1 LLCLDG
7 CGLADARNYL
17 ARKAGATSGTL
28 DGAEA
33 KEENMLTTHTTRRG
47 FAARLAALFPSLRV
61 GRFTSATPP
70 PGEQEQGGVQK
81 LDAHGKPS
89 DRKGFI
95 TPLIIHN
102 GVIYIAGQGAHSQGD
117 KSDEGKTPT
126 IELHTKMVM
135 EGVKNVVEAGGG
147 TMDSILQL
155 TVYLA
160 KLEYYDGMNSVF
172 KTYFPNGGPARTTVA
187 VAGLPG
193 ESLVEINCIAAV
205 VRDAKK
211 GA

>member
-1 LLCLDG
+1 
-7 CGLADARNYL
+7 
-17 ARKAGATSGTL
+17 
-28 DGAEA
+28 
-33 KEENMLTTHTTRRG
+33 MVTTVTTRRG
-47 FAARLAALFPSLRV
+47 FAARLAALVPSLGLAKFAAAAPSQAV
-61 GRFTSATPP
+61 
-70 PGEQEQGGVQK
+70 QETGGVQK
-81 LDAHGKPS
+81 LDVRGKPS
-89 DRKGFI
+89 DRRGFI

-102 GVIYIAGQGAHSQGD
+102 GLIYIAGQGAHSQGD

-135 EGVKNVVEAGGG
+135 DGVKNLVEAGGG

-160 KLEYYDGMNSVF
+160 KLEFYDGMNSVF

-205 VRDAKK
+205 VRDVKK

>member
-1 LLCLDG
+1 
-7 CGLADARNYL
+7 
-17 ARKAGATSGTL
+17 
-28 DGAEA
+28 
-33 KEENMLTTHTTRRG
+33 MLSNFTTRRSFTGWLASLVPGLG
-47 FAARLAALFPSLRV
+47 FAGIAAAVPAAGPLQS
-61 GRFTSATPP
+61 
-70 PGEQEQGGVQK
+70 GVQK
-81 LDAHGKPS
+81 LDRNGKPS
-89 DRKGFI
+89 DGKGFI
-95 TPLIIHN
+95 TPLIVHN
-102 GVIYIAGQGAHSQGD
+102 GLIYIAGQGAHSGGD

-126 IELHTKMVM
+126 IEMHTKMVM

-160 KLEYYDGMNSVF
+160 KLEFYDGMNSVF

-205 VRDAKK
+205 VREAKR
-211 GA
+211 GG

>member
-1 LLCLDG
+1 
-7 CGLADARNYL
+7 
-17 ARKAGATSGTL
+17 
-28 DGAEA
+28 
-33 KEENMLTTHTTRRG
+33 MLSNLTTRRG
-47 FAARLAALFPSLRV
+47 FAARLAALLPSLGFAGV
-61 GRFTSATPP
+61 AAASASATPA
-70 PGEQEQGGVQK
+70 GQGQGGVQK
-81 LDAHGKPS
+81 LDGNGNPS
-89 DRKGFI
+89 DGKGFI

-102 GVIYIAGQGAHSQGD
+102 GLIYIAGQGAHSRGD
-117 KSDEGKTPT
+117 KSDAGKTPT
-126 IELHTKMVM
+126 IEMHTKMVM
-135 EGVKNVVEAGGG
+135 DGVKAVVEAGGG

-205 VRDAKK
+205 VREPKK

>member
-1 LLCLDG
+1 V
-7 CGLADARNYL
+7 
-17 ARKAGATSGTL
+17 
-28 DGAEA
+28 
-33 KEENMLTTHTTRRG
+33 
-47 FAARLAALFPSLRV
+47 LFPSL
-61 GRFTSATPP
+61 GLGGFASAAPAS
-70 PGEQEQGGVQK
+70 GKQEQGGVQK

-102 GVIYIAGQGAHSQGD
+102 GLIYIAGQGAHSQGD

-126 IELHTKMVM
+126 IEMHTRMVM
-135 EGVKNVVEAGGG
+135 EGVKNTVEAGGG

-172 KTYFPNGGPARTTVA
+172 KTYFPNGGPARTTVV

-205 VRDAKK
+205 VREMKK

>member
-1 LLCLDG
+1 
-7 CGLADARNYL
+7 
-17 ARKAGATSGTL
+17 
-28 DGAEA
+28 
-33 KEENMLTTHTTRRG
+33 MLTTQTTRRG
-47 FAARLAALFPSLRV
+47 FAARLAALLPSL
-61 GRFTSATPP
+61 GLGKLTSATTTSEEE
-70 PGEQEQGGVQK
+70 GQEGVQK
-81 LDAHGKPS
+81 LDAHGKPP
-89 DRKGFI
+89 DKKGFI
-95 TPLIIHN
+95 TPLVIHK
-102 GVIYIAGQGAHSQGD
+102 GLIYIAGQGAHSQGD

-126 IELHTKMVM
+126 IEMHTKMVM
-135 EGVKNVVEAGGG
+135 EGVKSTIEAGGG

-205 VRDAKK
+205 VRDVKK

>member
-1 LLCLDG
+1 MF
-7 CGLADARNYL
+7 
-17 ARKAGATSGTL
+17 STL
-28 DGAEA
+28 
-33 KEENMLTTHTTRRG
+33 TTRRG
-47 FAARLAALFPSLRV
+47 FAARLGVLLPSL
-61 GRFTSATPP
+61 GITKLALAAPASPKQA
-70 PGEQEQGGVQK
+70 QGGVQK

-89 DRKGFI
+89 DGKGFI

-102 GVIYIAGQGAHSQGD
+102 GLIYIAGQGAHSQGN

-135 EGVKNVVEAGGG
+135 DGVKNLVEAGGG

-160 KLEYYDGMNSVF
+160 KLDFYDGMNSVF

-187 VAGLPG
+187 VAALPG

-205 VRDAKK
+205 VRDVQK

>member
-1 LLCLDG
+1 
-7 CGLADARNYL
+7 
-17 ARKAGATSGTL
+17 
-28 DGAEA
+28 
-33 KEENMLTTHTTRRG
+33 MLFTRSTRRN
-47 FAARLAALFPSLRV
+47 FAARLAALFPGL
-61 GRFTSATPP
+61 GFAGIAAAAPAPAQTGSA
-70 PGEQEQGGVQK
+70 VQK
-81 LDAHGKPS
+81 LDGDGKPAG
-89 DRKGFI
+89 KGFI

-102 GVIYIAGQGAHSQGD
+102 GLIYIAGQGAHSRGN
-117 KSDEGKTPT
+117 KSDAGKTPT
-126 IELHTKMVM
+126 IEMHTQMVM
-135 EGVKNVVEAGGG
+135 DGVKATVEAGGG

-155 TVYLA
+155 TVFLA

-205 VRDAKK
+205 VRDVKK

>member
-1 LLCLDG
+1 ML
-7 CGLADARNYL
+7 
-17 ARKAGATSGTL
+17 STL
-28 DGAEA
+28 
-33 KEENMLTTHTTRRG
+33 TTRRS
-47 FAARLAALFPSLRV
+47 FASRLAVLLPGLGLAKRA
-61 GRFTSATPP
+61 TATPALP
-70 PGEQEQGGVQK
+70 EQDQGGVQK

-102 GVIYIAGQGAHSQGD
+102 GLIYIAGQGAHSQGD

-126 IELHTKMVM
+126 IEMHTKMVM
-135 EGVKNVVEAGGG
+135 EGVKNLVEAGGG

-160 KLEYYDGMNSVF
+160 KLEFYDGMNSVF
-172 KTYFPNGGPARTTVA
+172 KTYFPNGGPARTTIA

>member
-1 LLCLDG
+1 MFP
-7 CGLADARNYL
+7 
-17 ARKAGATSGTL
+17 TV
-28 DGAEA
+28 
-33 KEENMLTTHTTRRG
+33 TTRRG
-47 FAARLAALFPSLRV
+47 FAARLAALLPSL
-61 GRFTSATPP
+61 GFAKLAAATPTSP
-70 PGEQEQGGVQK
+70 TQEAAGVQK

-102 GVIYIAGQGAHSQGD
+102 GLIYIAGQGAHSQGD
-117 KSDEGKTPT
+117 KSDEGKTPS
-126 IELHTKMVM
+126 IEMHTKMVM

-160 KLEYYDGMNSVF
+160 KLEFYDGMNSVF

-205 VRDAKK
+205 VREPKK

>member
-1 LLCLDG
+1 
-7 CGLADARNYL
+7 
-17 ARKAGATSGTL
+17 
-28 DGAEA
+28 
-33 KEENMLTTHTTRRG
+33 MLTTHTTRRG
-47 FAARLAALFPSLRV
+47 FAARLAAFLPSL
-61 GRFTSATPP
+61 GLAKFTSATQP
-70 PGEQEQGGVQK
+70 PGEEGQGGVQK

-89 DRKGFI
+89 DKKGFI

-102 GVIYIAGQGAHSQGD
+102 GLIYIAGQGAHSQGD

-126 IELHTKMVM
+126 IEMHTKMVM
-135 EGVKNVVEAGGG
+135 EGVKSTVEAGGG

-205 VRDAKK
+205 VRDVKK

>member
-1 LLCLDG
+1 
-7 CGLADARNYL
+7 
-17 ARKAGATSGTL
+17 
-28 DGAEA
+28 
-33 KEENMLTTHTTRRG
+33 MLTTHTTRRG
-47 FAARLAALFPSLRV
+47 FAARMAALLPSLGLARL
-61 GRFTSATPP
+61 TSATPP
-70 PGEQEQGGVQK
+70 RGEQEQGGVQK

-89 DRKGFI
+89 DKKGFI

-102 GVIYIAGQGAHSQGD
+102 GLIYIAGQGAHSQGD

-126 IELHTKMVM
+126 IEMHTKMVM
-135 EGVKNVVEAGGG
+135 EGVKTTVEAGGG

-205 VRDAKK
+205 VRDVKK

>member
-1 LLCLDG
+1 
-7 CGLADARNYL
+7 
-17 ARKAGATSGTL
+17 
-28 DGAEA
+28 
-33 KEENMLTTHTTRRG
+33 MLSTHTTRRR
-47 FAARLAALFPSLRV
+47 FATRLAALLPTLGLGKIVSASPAPS
-61 GRFTSATPP
+61 GQN
-70 PGEQEQGGVQK
+70 EGGVQK

-89 DRKGFI
+89 DKKGFI

-102 GVIYIAGQGAHSQGD
+102 GLIYIAGQGAHSQGD

-126 IELHTKMVM
+126 IEMHTKMVM
-135 EGVKNVVEAGGG
+135 EGVKTVVEAGGG

-160 KLEYYDGMNSVF
+160 KLEFYDGMNSVF

-205 VRDAKK
+205 VRDTKK
-211 GA
+211 AT

>member
-1 LLCLDG
+1 
-7 CGLADARNYL
+7 
-17 ARKAGATSGTL
+17 
-28 DGAEA
+28 
-33 KEENMLTTHTTRRG
+33 MLTTHTTRRG
-47 FAARLAALFPSLRV
+47 FAARLTALLPSL
-61 GRFTSATPP
+61 GLARFTSAASPRE
-70 PGEQEQGGVQK
+70 EQEQGGVQK

-89 DRKGFI
+89 DKKGFI

-102 GVIYIAGQGAHSQGD
+102 GLIYIAGQGAHSQGD

-126 IELHTKMVM
+126 IEMHTKMVM
-135 EGVKNVVEAGGG
+135 EGVKSIVEAGGG

-205 VRDAKK
+205 VRDGKK

>member
-1 LLCLDG
+1 MSFN
-7 CGLADARNYL
+7 R
-17 ARKAGATSGTL
+17 S
-28 DGAEA
+28 
-33 KEENMLTTHTTRRG
+33 TRRSFG
-47 FAARLAALFPSLRV
+47 ARLAALLPGL
-61 GRFTSATPP
+61 GIAGMATAKPTSAAQST
-70 PGEQEQGGVQK
+70 GGVQK
-81 LDAHGKPS
+81 LDGDGKPAG
-89 DRKGFI
+89 KGFI

-102 GVIYIAGQGAHSQGD
+102 GLLYIAGQGAHSRGN
-117 KSDEGKTPT
+117 KSDAGKTPT
-126 IELHTKMVM
+126 IEMHTQMVM
-135 EGVKNVVEAGGG
+135 DGVKAVVEAGGG

-205 VRDAKK
+205 VHDLKK

>member
-1 LLCLDG
+1 MSLNL
-7 CGLADARNYL
+7 
-17 ARKAGATSGTL
+17 
-28 DGAEA
+28 
-33 KEENMLTTHTTRRG
+33 TTRRG
-47 FAARLAALFPSLRV
+47 FAARLAALLPALGFSGAAAAAAAPA
-61 GRFTSATPP
+61 GQAP
-70 PGEQEQGGVQK
+70 GVQK
-81 LDAHGKPS
+81 LDGNGKPS
-89 DRKGFI
+89 DGKGFI

-102 GVIYIAGQGAHSQGD
+102 GLIYIAGQGAHSRGD
-117 KSDEGKTPT
+117 KSDAGKTPT
-126 IELHTKMVM
+126 IEMHTKMVM
-135 EGVKNVVEAGGG
+135 DGVKAVVEAGGG

-160 KLEYYDGMNSVF
+160 KLDYYDGMNSVF

-205 VRDAKK
+205 VKK

>member
-1 LLCLDG
+1 
-7 CGLADARNYL
+7 
-17 ARKAGATSGTL
+17 
-28 DGAEA
+28 
-33 KEENMLTTHTTRRG
+33 MLSNFTTRRG
-47 FAARLAALFPSLRV
+47 FASRLAALLPSL
-61 GRFTSATPP
+61 GFAGAAAASAART
-70 PGEQEQGGVQK
+70 GQGQGGVQK
-81 LDAHGKPS
+81 LDGNGNPS
-89 DRKGFI
+89 DGKGFI

-102 GVIYIAGQGAHSQGD
+102 GLIYIAGQGAHSRGD
-117 KSDEGKTPT
+117 KSDAGKTPT
-126 IELHTKMVM
+126 IEMHTKMVM
-135 EGVKNVVEAGGG
+135 DGVKAVVEAGGG

-160 KLEYYDGMNSVF
+160 KLEFYDGMNSVF

-205 VRDAKK
+205 VREPKK

>member
-1 LLCLDG
+1 
-7 CGLADARNYL
+7 
-17 ARKAGATSGTL
+17 
-28 DGAEA
+28 
-33 KEENMLTTHTTRRG
+33 MLPNVTTRRG
-47 FAARLAALFPSLRV
+47 FAARLAAILPSLGLAKLAAAAPSSLR
-61 GRFTSATPP
+61 
-70 PGEQEQGGVQK
+70 QEPGGVQK

-102 GVIYIAGQGAHSQGD
+102 GLIYIAGQGAHSQGD

-126 IELHTKMVM
+126 IEMHTKMVM
-135 EGVKNVVEAGGG
+135 EGVKNLVEAGGG

-160 KLEYYDGMNSVF
+160 KLEFYDGMNSVF

-205 VRDAKK
+205 VREAKR